1 MQPRH
6 TPIPEED
13 MMNYGR
19 CPIPWVDITILF
31 CLIYLCAPFTSWA
44 ANECGIEYKAAG
56 QTKTKSL
63 NAGTTFTFSP
73 TVSGLSW
80 VRSAKTRPVDVQVT
94 NLTANGPNPKWMT
107 LSPAYPRDP
116 LSGNYSGSVKL
127 YKVRCLSLTFPDTQ
141 NTPAPG
147 GSVPIPYPNIGQ

>member
-1 MQPRH
+1 MKR
-6 TPIPEED
+6 
-13 MMNYGR
+13 NLRAARYFGAA
-19 CPIPWVDITILF
+19 ILSVAGF
-31 CLIYLCAPFTSWA
+31 VCVPFTSWA
-44 ANECGIEYKAAG
+44 ANKCGIEYKAAG

-80 VRSAKTRPVDVQVT
+80 VRSTKTRPVDAQVT
-94 NLTANGPNPKWMT
+94 NLTPNGPNPKWVT
-107 LSPAYPRDP
+107 FSPAYPRDP

-127 YKVRCLSLTFPDTQ
+127 YKVRCLSLTFPDTN
-141 NTPAPG
+141 NTPTPG